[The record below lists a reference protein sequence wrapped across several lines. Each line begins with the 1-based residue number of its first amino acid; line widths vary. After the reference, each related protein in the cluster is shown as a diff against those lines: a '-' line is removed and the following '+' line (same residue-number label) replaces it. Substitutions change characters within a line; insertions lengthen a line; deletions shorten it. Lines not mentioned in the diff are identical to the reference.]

1 MSKEYSKNI
10 MEIVD
15 FIDIFMPKKCF
26 EYFMS
31 MIFNSIKE
39 HNSSKKT
46 KRKKGIDIITFNI
59 YLNLPFF
66 ISEKI
71 FNSIKKNPDDEIIE
85 SEFINF
91 FSTIYYGKLEER
103 AKLIF
108 NILDFSQNN
117 VIKIDDVKLLS
128 YHFHLIKNTYKDDLD
143 LILIDEMISSIFD
156 NGITS
161 LSYKNFI
168 EKIKNKNS
176 DLLFLFILFFF
187 KFKPFEIEELELF
200 YLHNSSQNF
209 EEENDYNIDIL
220 DLYPLISPSKNLF
233 HYIKKYLNINNLNLI
248 DKENVSDDEEILNEL
263 NNFEIDFE
271 KAKNNLNIPKE
282 VNTIQKLGRKTI
294 NSAEEDNSI
303 EISPNNRQCKT
314 EKNEKYYL
322 FKSKC
327 EVGIRNNIKDLELHE
342 IHFEKVTIY
351 LSGHSLFIYKSH
363 NNKNSLNIII
373 LKKILE
379 IEEVGN
385 SVLIC
390 YIINS
395 NPKVLEINFNLEH
408 TKNRFIK
415 LLKQVVKYKNLNDYY
430 EVNNKIG
437 IGGYGRVF
445 MGKDKKTGK
454 KIAIKSIEKQYNLPL
469 EDQLSIFW
477 ELSICKIIKH
487 IQVSYFVKIY
497 HIFESLSHIY
507 IIMEYAG
514 EDLEQ
519 SLNKF
524 WPNIDIIFDYMKQI
538 ANGILTLNKF
548 GIIHRDLKI
557 QNIILSFEND
567 DINDETNYEMKE
579 KLKLID
585 FGFSKIL
592 SKNEKT
598 NDSFGTLIYISPEII
613 NHDYYDYKEDVWN
626 FGIIGY
632 FFLTQSFPFFDEKV
646 KNCSKS
652 VKLRNIVKN
661 IEEKNVHLN
670 ENLYKNPKE
679 KILAKVV
686 NMSLVKDINK
696 RAMIHDIINEL
707 NKNICFN

>member
-46 KRKKGIDIITFNI
+46 KRIKGIDIITFNI

-303 EISPNNRQCKT
+303 EINPNNRQCKT

-390 YIINS
+390 YIINL

-415 LLKQVVKYKNLNDYY
+415 LIKQIVKYKNLNDYY

-514 EDLEQ
+514 EDLEH

-538 ANGILTLNKF
+538 ANGIFTLNKF

>member
-10 MEIVD
+10 IEI
-15 FIDIFMPKKCF
+15 IDYVNIFLPKKCF

-39 HNSSKKT
+39 QNSSKHS
-46 KRKKGIDIITFNI
+46 KREKGIDIITFNT
-59 YLNLPFF
+59 YQNLPFF

-71 FNSIKKNPDDEIIE
+71 FNSIKRNSKDEILE

-108 NILDFSQNN
+108 NILDFSQSN
-117 VIKIDDVKLLS
+117 VIQIDDVKLLC

-143 LILIDEMISSIFD
+143 LILIDQMISSIFE
-156 NGITS
+156 NENPFLT
-161 LSYKNFI
+161 YKNFI
-168 EKIKNKNS
+168 EKIKTKNS

-187 KFKPFEIEELELF
+187 KFKPFEMDELELY
-200 YLHNSSQNF
+200 YLHNSNEYF
-209 EEENDYNIDIL
+209 DDENENNIDFL
-220 DLYPLISPSKNLF
+220 DLYPLISPTKHLF
-233 HYIKKYLNINNLNLI
+233 NYAKKYLHMNNLTLI
-248 DKENVSDDEEILNEL
+248 DKENESDDEEILNEL
-263 NNFEIDFE
+263 HDFEIDFE

-282 VNTIQKLGRKTI
+282 LNSIQKLGRKTI
-294 NSAEEDNSI
+294 KSNDEFNLETST
-303 EISPNNRQCKT
+303 NNRQCKT
-314 EKNEKYYL
+314 EKNEKNYL

-327 EVGIRNNIKDLELHE
+327 EIGIRNDIKDLEINE
-342 IHFEKVTIY
+342 ISFEKVTLY

-363 NNKNSLNIII
+363 NNKYSLNIII
-373 LKKILE
+373 LKKVLE
-379 IEEVGN
+379 IEEVGT

-390 YIINS
+390 YIINL
-395 NPKVLEINFNLEH
+395 NPKVLEINFNTEH

-415 LLKQVVKYKNLNDYY
+415 ILKQIVKYRNLNDYY

-454 KIAIKSIEKQYNLPL
+454 KIAIKSIEKKYNIPID
-469 EDQLSIFW
+469 EQLSILW

-487 IQVSYFVKIY
+487 IQVPYIVKIY

-592 SKNEKT
+592 SKNEKS

-632 FFLTQSFPFFDEKV
+632 FFLTQSFPFYDEKI

-652 VKLRNIVKN
+652 AKLRNIVKN
-661 IEEKNVHLN
+661 IHEKNVYLN
-670 ENLYKNPKE
+670 EDKYKNPKE
-679 KILAKVV
+679 KILVKVV

-696 RAMIHDIINEL
+696 RAMINDIIKIL
-707 NKNICFN
+707 N

>member
-514 EDLEQ
+514 EDLEH

-538 ANGILTLNKF
+538 ANGIFTLNKF

>member
-71 FNSIKKNPDDEIIE
+71 FNSIKKNPDDEILE

-271 KAKNNLNIPKE
+271 KAKYNLNIPKE
-282 VNTIQKLGRKTI
+282 INTIQKLGRKTI

-314 EKNEKYYL
+314 ENNEKNYL

-327 EVGIRNNIKDLELHE
+327 EIGIRNNIKDLE
-342 IHFEKVTIY
+342 IYDIPFEKVTIY

-363 NNKNSLNIII
+363 NNKLSLNIII

-415 LLKQVVKYKNLNDYY
+415 LIKQIVKYKNLNDYY

-514 EDLEQ
+514 EDLEH

-538 ANGILTLNKF
+538 ANGIFTLNKF

>member
-303 EISPNNRQCKT
+303 EINPNNRQCKT

-415 LLKQVVKYKNLNDYY
+415 LLKQIVKYKNLNDYY

-514 EDLEQ
+514 EDLEH

-538 ANGILTLNKF
+538 ANGIFTLNKF

-567 DINDETNYEMKE
+567 DINDETDYEMKE

-592 SKNEKT
+592 SKNEKS

>member
-233 HYIKKYLNINNLNLI
+233 HYIKKYLNINTLNLI
-248 DKENVSDDEEILNEL
+248 DKENISDDEEILNEL

-271 KAKNNLNIPKE
+271 KVKNNLNIPKE

-303 EISPNNRQCKT
+303 EVSPNNRQCKT

-327 EVGIRNNIKDLELHE
+327 EVGIRNSIKDLELHE

-514 EDLEQ
+514 EDLEH

-592 SKNEKT
+592 SKYEKT

>member
-46 KRKKGIDIITFNI
+46 KRIKGIDIITFNI

-209 EEENDYNIDIL
+209 EEENDYNIDIF

-248 DKENVSDDEEILNEL
+248 DKENISDDEEILNEL

-390 YIINS
+390 YIINL

-415 LLKQVVKYKNLNDYY
+415 LLKQIVKYKNLNDYY

-514 EDLEQ
+514 EDLEH

-538 ANGILTLNKF
+538 ANGIFTLNKF

>member
-46 KRKKGIDIITFNI
+46 KRIKGIDIITFNI

-303 EISPNNRQCKT
+303 EINPNNRQCKT

-390 YIINS
+390 YIINL

-415 LLKQVVKYKNLNDYY
+415 LIKQIVKYKNLNDYY

-514 EDLEQ
+514 EDLEH

>member
-46 KRKKGIDIITFNI
+46 KRIKGIDIITFNI

-303 EISPNNRQCKT
+303 EINPNNRQCKT

-390 YIINS
+390 YIINL

-415 LLKQVVKYKNLNDYY
+415 LIKQIVKYKNLNDYY

-507 IIMEYAG
+507 ITMEYAG
-514 EDLEQ
+514 EDLEH

-696 RAMIHDIINEL
+696 RAMINDIIKIL
-707 NKNICFN
+707 N

>member
-248 DKENVSDDEEILNEL
+248 DKENISDDEEILNEL

-514 EDLEQ
+514 EDLEH

-538 ANGILTLNKF
+538 ANGIFTLNKF

-567 DINDETNYEMKE
+567 DINDETDYEMKE

>member
-248 DKENVSDDEEILNEL
+248 DKENISDDEEILNEL

-303 EISPNNRQCKT
+303 EINPNNRQCKT

-514 EDLEQ
+514 EDLEH

-538 ANGILTLNKF
+538 ANGIFTLNKF

>member
-10 MEIVD
+10 IEIVD

-26 EYFMS
+26 EYYMR

-39 HNSSKKT
+39 HNSSKN
-46 KRKKGIDIITFNI
+46 KREKGIDIITFHI
-59 YLNLPFF
+59 YLNLPLF

-71 FNSIKKNPDDEIIE
+71 FNSIKKESRNEILE
-85 SEFINF
+85 SEFVNF

-108 NILDFSQNN
+108 NILDFSKNN
-117 VIKIDDVKLLS
+117 KIKLDDVKLLS
-128 YHFHLIKNTYKDDLD
+128 YHFHLIKNIYKDDLD
-143 LILIDEMISSIFD
+143 LILIDQMISSIFEK
-156 NGITS
+156 GISS

-168 EKIKNKNS
+168 EKIKTKNS
-176 DLLFLFILFFF
+176 DLFFLYILFFF

-200 YLHNSSQNF
+200 FLHNSSQNF
-209 EEENDYNIDIL
+209 EDENENIDFL
-220 DLYPLISPSKNLF
+220 DLYPLISPTKNLF
-233 HYIKKYLNINNLNLI
+233 HYIKKYLHMNNLNLI
-248 DKENVSDDEEILNEL
+248 DKDNETEDDEKILNEL

-282 VNTIQKLGRKTI
+282 VNSIQILGRKTI
-294 NSAEEDNSI
+294 STNVDYNLI
-303 EISPNNRQCKT
+303 ETSPNNRQCKT
-314 EKNEKYYL
+314 ENNEKNYL

-327 EVGIRNNIKDLELHE
+327 EIGIRNNIKDLE
-342 IHFEKVTIY
+342 IYDIPFEKVTIY

-363 NNKNSLNIII
+363 NNKLSLNIII

-395 NPKVLEINFNLEH
+395 NPKVLEINFNSEH
-408 TKNRFIK
+408 TKYRFIK
-415 LLKQVVKYKNLNDYY
+415 TLKQVVKYKNLNDYY
-430 EVNNKIG
+430 EISNNIG

-477 ELSICKIIKH
+477 ELSISKIIKH
-487 IQVSYFVKIY
+487 IHVSYFVKIY

-514 EDLEQ
+514 EDLEH
-519 SLNKF
+519 SLNKY

-538 ANGILTLNKF
+538 ANGILILNKF

-592 SKNEKT
+592 SKYEKT

-613 NHDYYDYKEDVWN
+613 NHDYYDFKEDIWN
-626 FGIIGY
+626 YGIIGY
-632 FFLTQSFPFFDEKV
+632 FFLTQTFPFFDEKV
-646 KNCSKS
+646 KDCSKS
-652 VKLRNIVKN
+652 EKLKNIAKN
-661 IEEKNVHLN
+661 IEEKDVYLN

-696 RAMIHDIINEL
+696 RAMIYDIINEL
-707 NKNICFN
+707 NKHLF

>member
-46 KRKKGIDIITFNI
+46 KRIKGIDIITFNI

-303 EISPNNRQCKT
+303 EINPNNRQCKT

-390 YIINS
+390 YIINL

-415 LLKQVVKYKNLNDYY
+415 LIKQIVKYKNLNDYY

-514 EDLEQ
+514 EDLEHA
-519 SLNKF
+519 LNKF

>member
-248 DKENVSDDEEILNEL
+248 DKENISDDEEILNEL

-415 LLKQVVKYKNLNDYY
+415 LLKQIVKYKNLNDYY

-514 EDLEQ
+514 EDLEH

-538 ANGILTLNKF
+538 ANGIFTLNKF

>member
-46 KRKKGIDIITFNI
+46 KRKKGIDIITFHI

-71 FNSIKKNPDDEIIE
+71 FNSIKKESRNEILE
-85 SEFINF
+85 SEFVNF

-233 HYIKKYLNINNLNLI
+233 HYIKKYLNINTLNLI
-248 DKENVSDDEEILNEL
+248 DKENISDDEEILNEL

-271 KAKNNLNIPKE
+271 KVKNNLNIPKE

-303 EISPNNRQCKT
+303 EVSPNNRQCKT

-514 EDLEQ
+514 EDLEH

-592 SKNEKT
+592 SKYEKT